1 MARRPAPPSPS
12 IAAALRRLLVA
23 GAIAFPLSGCMD
35 AAVTTAVVGATAGKA
50 AQNGA
55 AAFEKANAA
64 AATLAT
70 RLPAEPL
77 EPKP

>member
-1 MARRPAPPSPS
+1 MAP
-12 IAAALRRLLVA
+12 ALRRLLVA
-23 GAIAFPLSGCMD
+23 GAIVLPLSGCMD
-35 AAVTTAVVGATAGKA
+35 AAVTSAVVGASAAKS

-55 AAFEKANAA
+55 AALEKANAA

>member
-23 GAIAFPLSGCMD
+23 AAIAVPLSGCMD
-35 AAVTTAVVGATAGKA
+35 AAVTTAVVGAGASKA

-55 AAFEKANAA
+55 AALDKANAA
-64 AATLAT
+64 AATLGS
-70 RLPAEPL
+70 RLPAEPS
-77 EPKP
+77 EQ

>member
-1 MARRPAPPSPS
+1 MAHRSDPPSPAM
-12 IAAALRRLLVA
+12 AAALRRLLVA

-55 AAFEKANAA
+55 AALDKANAA
-64 AATLAT
+64 AATLGT
-70 RLPAEPL
+70 RLPAEPP